1 MYGTN
6 RRTGLTMARRTRH
19 RGASNPPQRIRKE
32 QHMDLGLKDK
42 VAIVTGSARGLGAAT
57 ARRLAE
63 EGAQVV
69 VTDILRERAEET
81 TGALRAAGLRAHC
94 VVGDITRADD
104 VQRLV
109 DETVATFGGVHI
121 LVNNAGFPR
130 DQYLVK
136 MSEQDWD
143 LVMEVMLKGAFL
155 ASRAVM
161 PHLIQQGWGRVINIS
176 SRAHLGNP
184 TQANYSAAKAGLIG
198 MAKALAMEQGR
209 YGITVN
215 CVAPGF
221 METEMVQ
228 ALATY
233 DKIKERA
240 IQMQPIKRVGR
251 PEDIANA
258 VAFLASEQAGFISG
272 EVLHVTGG
280 RFG

>member
-1 MYGTN
+1 
-6 RRTGLTMARRTRH
+6 
-19 RGASNPPQRIRKE
+19 
-32 QHMDLGLKDK
+32 MDLGLKDK

-63 EGAQVV
+63 EGAKVV
-69 VTDILRERAEET
+69 ITDILRVQAEAT
-81 TGALRAAGLRAHC
+81 AASLKAKGLAVHC
-94 VVGDITRADD
+94 VVGDITKATD

-109 DETVATFGGVHI
+109 DEAVATFGGVHV

-130 DQYLVK
+130 DKYLVK
-136 MSEQDWD
+136 MSEEDWD
-143 LVMEVMLKGAFL
+143 LVMSVMLKGAFL
-155 ASRAVM
+155 TTRAVVPKM
-161 PHLIQQGWGRVINIS
+161 IEQGWGRIINIS

-198 MAKALAMEQGR
+198 MAKALAIEEGR

-228 ALATY
+228 ALPTY
-233 DKIKERA
+233 ETIKERA
-240 IQMQPIKRVGR
+240 VQAQPIKRVGR
-251 PEDIANA
+251 PDDIADA
-258 VAFLASEQAGFISG
+258 VAFLSSERAGFISG

-280 RFG
+280 RYG

>member
-1 MYGTN
+1 
-6 RRTGLTMARRTRH
+6 
-19 RGASNPPQRIRKE
+19 
-32 QHMDLGLKDK
+32 MDLQIKDK

-63 EGAQVV
+63 EGAKVV
-69 VTDILRERAEET
+69 VTDILREQAEAT
-81 TGALRAAGLRAHC
+81 VAALRDDGLRAHC
-94 VVGDITRADD
+94 IVADITKSAE

-109 DETVATFGGVHI
+109 DEAVAYFGGVHI

-130 DQYLVK
+130 DRYLVK
-136 MSEQDWD
+136 MSEDDWD

-155 ASRAVM
+155 ASKAVM
-161 PHLIQQGWGRVINIS
+161 PRFIEQGWGRVINIS
-176 SRAHLGNP
+176 SRAHFGNP
-184 TQANYSAAKAGLIG
+184 TQVNYSAAKAGLIG
-198 MAKALAMEQGR
+198 MAKALAIEEGR

-233 DKIKERA
+233 ETIKERA
-240 IQMQPIKRVGR
+240 VAMQPIKRVGK
-251 PEDIANA
+251 PADIADA
-258 VAFLASEQAGFISG
+258 VAFLASERASFITG

-280 RFG
+280 RYG

>member
-1 MYGTN
+1 
-6 RRTGLTMARRTRH
+6 
-19 RGASNPPQRIRKE
+19 
-32 QHMDLGLKDK
+32 MDLQIEDK

-63 EGAQVV
+63 EGAHVV
-69 VTDILRERAEET
+69 VTDILREQAEAT
-81 TGALRAAGLRAHC
+81 VAALVADGLSAHC
-94 VVGDITRADD
+94 VVADITQAAE

-109 DETVATFGGVHI
+109 DETVERFGGVHI

-130 DQYLVK
+130 DRYLVK
-136 MSEQDWD
+136 MSEDDWD

-161 PHLIQQGWGRVINIS
+161 PKFIEQGWGRIVNIS
-176 SRAHLGNP
+176 SRAHFGNP

-198 MAKALAMEQGR
+198 MAKALAIEEGR
-209 YGITVN
+209 YGVTVN

-228 ALATY
+228 ALPTY
-233 DKIKERA
+233 ETIKERA
-240 IQMQPIKRVGR
+240 VALQPIKRVGK
-251 PEDIANA
+251 PTDIADA
-258 VAFLASEQAGFISG
+258 VAFLVSERASFITG

-280 RFG
+280 RYG

>member
-1 MYGTN
+1 
-6 RRTGLTMARRTRH
+6 
-19 RGASNPPQRIRKE
+19 
-32 QHMDLGLKDK
+32 MDLQIKDK

-63 EGAQVV
+63 EGAHVV
-69 VTDILRERAEET
+69 VTDILREQAEAT
-81 TGALRAAGLRAHC
+81 VAALVADGLSAHC
-94 VVGDITRADD
+94 VVADITKGAE

-109 DETVATFGGVHI
+109 DETVERFGGVHI

-130 DQYLVK
+130 DRYLVK
-136 MSEQDWD
+136 MSEDDWD

-161 PHLIQQGWGRVINIS
+161 PKFIEQGWGRIVNIS
-176 SRAHLGNP
+176 SRAHFGNP

-198 MAKALAMEQGR
+198 MAKALAIEEGR
-209 YGITVN
+209 YGVTVN

-228 ALATY
+228 ALPTY
-233 DKIKERA
+233 ETIKERA
-240 IQMQPIKRVGR
+240 VALQPIKRVGK
-251 PEDIANA
+251 PTDIADA
-258 VAFLASEQAGFISG
+258 VAFLVSERASFITG

-280 RFG
+280 RYG

>member
-1 MYGTN
+1 
-6 RRTGLTMARRTRH
+6 
-19 RGASNPPQRIRKE
+19 
-32 QHMDLGLKDK
+32 MDLGLKDK

-63 EGAQVV
+63 EGASVV
-69 VTDILRERAEET
+69 VNDISADQAQAT
-81 TGALRAAGLRAHC
+81 VAALKADGLKAHC
-94 VVGDITRADD
+94 IVADITRAAE
-104 VQRLV
+104 VQRMV

-130 DQYLVK
+130 DKYLVK
-136 MSEQDWD
+136 MSEEDWT
-143 LVMEVMLKGAFL
+143 LVMDVMLKGAFL
-155 ASRAVM
+155 ACRAVM
-161 PHLIQQGWGRVINIS
+161 PRLIEQGWGRIVNIS
-176 SRAHLGNP
+176 SRAHFGNP

-198 MAKALAMEQGR
+198 MAKALAIEEGR

-233 DKIKERA
+233 ETIRERA
-240 IQMQPIKRVGR
+240 IQMQPIKRVGK
-251 PEDIANA
+251 PVDIADA
-258 VAFLASEQAGFISG
+258 VAFLASDRASFITG

-280 RFG
+280 RYG

>member
-1 MYGTN
+1 
-6 RRTGLTMARRTRH
+6 
-19 RGASNPPQRIRKE
+19 
-32 QHMDLGLKDK
+32 MDLEIKDK
-42 VAIVTGSARGLGAAT
+42 VAIVTGSARGIGAAT
-57 ARRLAE
+57 ARRLAL
-63 EGAQVV
+63 EGAKVV
-69 VTDILRERAEET
+69 INDIQQERAEAT
-81 TGALRAAGLRAHC
+81 AAALREEGLQAHC
-94 VVGDITRADD
+94 IVADITKSHE

-109 DETVATFGGVHI
+109 DETVARFGGVHS

-136 MSEQDWD
+136 MTEEDWD
-143 LVMEVMLKGAFL
+143 LVMGVMLKGAFL
-155 ASRAVM
+155 VTKAVM
-161 PHLIQQGWGRVINIS
+161 PRFIEQGWGRVINIS

-198 MAKALAMEQGR
+198 MAKALSMEEGR

-221 METEMVQ
+221 IETEMVQ

-240 IQMQPIKRVGR
+240 IQMQPVKRVGR
-251 PEDIANA
+251 PTDIADA
-258 VAFLASEQAGFISG
+258 VAFLASERASFISG
-272 EVLHVTGG
+272 ETLHVTGG

>member
-1 MYGTN
+1 
-6 RRTGLTMARRTRH
+6 
-19 RGASNPPQRIRKE
+19 
-32 QHMDLGLKDK
+32 MDLQIKDK

-63 EGAQVV
+63 EGAKVV
-69 VTDILRERAEET
+69 ITDILREQAEAT
-81 TGALRAAGLRAHC
+81 AAALRDDGLQAHC
-94 VVGDITRADD
+94 VVADITKGAE

-109 DETVATFGGVHI
+109 DEAVAHFGGLHI

-130 DQYLVK
+130 DRYLVK
-136 MSEQDWD
+136 MSEDDWD

-155 ASRAVM
+155 ASKAVM
-161 PHLIQQGWGRVINIS
+161 PRFIEQGWGRVINIS
-176 SRAHLGNP
+176 SRAHFGNP

-198 MAKALAMEQGR
+198 MAKALAIEEGR

-233 DKIKERA
+233 ETIKERA
-240 IQMQPIKRVGR
+240 VAMQPIKRVGK
-251 PEDIANA
+251 PADIADA
-258 VAFLASEQAGFISG
+258 VAFLASERAGFITG

-280 RFG
+280 RYG